1 MTDDRRR
8 PTSSPEG
15 MWWVLDRIQDDLD
28 KMEDKWDANIASM
41 TKVTENLAV
50 VSTKVQE
57 VNKLLTVDDGSPSVI
72 TQLRAVTSDVKDIKQ
87 LLNSLRESVDAVK
100 EQTGVNK
107 TPKEVQVER
116 LKAWGSTVGML
127 ALVVP
132 GLISFVRDFM

>member
-1 MTDDRRR
+1 
-8 PTSSPEG
+8 

-57 VNKLLTVDDGSPSVI
+57 VNKLLTVDDGSPSVV

-100 EQTGVNK
+100 EQTGANK

>member
-57 VNKLLTVDDGSPSVI
+57 VNKLLTVDDGSPSVV

-100 EQTGVNK
+100 EQTGANK

>member
-100 EQTGVNK
+100 EQTGANK
-107 TPKEVQVER
+107 TPKEVQIER

>member
-100 EQTGVNK
+100 EQTGANK

>member
-50 VSTKVQE
+50 VSNKVQE

-72 TQLRAVTSDVKDIKQ
+72 TQLRSVTSDVKDIKQ

-100 EQTGVNK
+100 EQTGANR

>member
-57 VNKLLTVDDGSPSVI
+57 VNKLLTVDDGSPSVV

-100 EQTGVNK
+100 EQTGANK
-107 TPKEVQVER
+107 TPKEVQIER